1 MRGLQPGP
9 INTFPKWRELGRNVK
24 RGERA
29 LMLYM
34 PITCK
39 RRNETTDEEA
49 DGEGTFTSFVYKA
62 RWFVLTQTEGEDLQ
76 PQVIPEWDAKRALAA
91 LAIDLIPFDS
101 TDDRR
106 KQKGQ
111 VRALKLPDPPH

>member
-1 MRGLQPGP
+1 
-9 INTFPKWRELGRNVK
+9 
-24 RGERA
+24 
-29 LMLYM
+29 MLYM